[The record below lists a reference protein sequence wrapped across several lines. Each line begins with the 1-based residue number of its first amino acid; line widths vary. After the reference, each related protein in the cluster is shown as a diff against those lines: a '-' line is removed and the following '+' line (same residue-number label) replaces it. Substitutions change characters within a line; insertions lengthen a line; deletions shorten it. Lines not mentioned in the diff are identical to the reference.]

1 MKAKEYLEQYAK
13 LDAVIINKTIEAEQW
28 EALATSI
35 TAQMDGERVQ
45 SSGNQ
50 QKMAD
55 AINRSVDIKAEV
67 EALIRKKQEITETIE
82 QLPIE
87 EYKLLH
93 KVYIQQ
99 KGMKAAQVEDNR
111 SYSWVT
117 TVHGK
122 ALSKLQDILDKREKG

>member
-1 MKAKEYLEQYAK
+1 VKAKEYLEQYAK

-111 SYSWVT
+111 SYSWIT

-122 ALSKLQDILDKREKG
+122 ALSKLQDILDKRERG